1 MDYYSYQLLDTSSQV
16 TPSKSLVDNKIRR
29 KESEHNTM
37 KSHFTKKATEE
48 KNKRTTKQTENN
60 EQSSNKS

>member
-1 MDYYSYQLLDTSSQV
+1 
-16 TPSKSLVDNKIRR
+16 
-29 KESEHNTM
+29 M

-60 EQSSNKS
+60 EQLVTSPDPSIMILNVNILNLPNKKW